1 MMKEMTLNKSEI
13 YESDGLLAEAADR
26 ATSKG
31 FHFVSVHGRVFKV
44 ESGRAQGSSLG
55 LCRIRNVSLVG

>member
-13 YESDGLLAEAADR
+13 YEGHGLLSEVADR
-26 ATSKG
+26 ATSEG
-31 FHFVSVHGRVFKV
+31 FHFVSIRGRVFKV
-44 ESGRAQGSSLG
+44 ESGRVPGSSLG